1 MSRRRLLTAVLVTL
15 TLVLSACQGGGG
27 TSSNTPGGTK
37 VNGGTA
43 KYALPPN
50 TTPNY
55 IFLMEPPQFNSNIWG
70 QFVELMWMQ
79 LYFFIDSSGNP
90 SVDYTRSIANQPTF
104 SSDGL
109 SATVTMKDW
118 KWSDGSPITSRDLE
132 FWMTMFVANKG
143 SYGGYVPGQIPDN
156 VTKVTYPDA
165 HTAVFTFDKKYDPTW
180 IIYNQLGQLGV
191 MPQHAWDKTS
201 ATSAVGDYDR
211 SVNGAHAVWNYLNTE
226 AQKLN
231 EYTTNPLWK
240 VIDGPWQLETF
251 DASTG
256 HVVMVPN
263 KNYSGPDKPTLDR
276 FEMVPFT
283 TDTAEFNALRAGELD
298 YGYVPFQD
306 VSQISFLTSHGY
318 DIKPWFSFSNNYFVI
333 NFTNPKTGPLFK
345 QLYIRQAMQR
355 MVNQDSYIKN
365 ILKGYG
371 RPTYGPVPTTGNPDY
386 VSAAEKQDPY
396 PFSATEAKNLLT
408 GHGWTINTNGAS
420 TCTSPGTGSNQCG
433 AGIAAGTKLE
443 FKIQFASG
451 TLIASQEMQAF
462 KSDASQIGL
471 QIDLAEAPPN
481 DVFAISVP
489 CDKATG
495 NGCNW
500 DLVYWGGPG
509 WTYGLTDTYPEQGQ
523 IFLSGAGGNAGGY
536 NDATN
541 DQLILDSWT
550 SGVDA
555 LHKSNDY
562 IAQNLPVIWMPLA
575 PFQLSAVSTKLHVTQ
590 GAAVIALPQGWY
602 HTT

>member
-1 MSRRRLLTAVLVTL
+1 MTRRGLFTAVMVAFTILIT
-15 TLVLSACQGGGG
+15 ACQGGGTPS
-27 TSSNTPGGTK
+27 TSGGTR
-37 VNGGTA
+37 VNGGDA
-43 KYALPPN
+43 KFALPPN

-70 QFVELMWMQ
+70 QFVELMWVQ
-79 LYFFIDSSGNP
+79 FYFFIDSNGNP

-104 SSDGL
+104 SADGL
-109 SATVTMKDW
+109 TATVTMKSW
-118 KWSDGSPITSRDLE
+118 NWSDGTPITSRDVE
-132 FWMTMFVANKG
+132 FWMTMFKANKG

-156 VTKVTYPDA
+156 LTNIAYPDA
-165 HTAVFTFDKKYDPTW
+165 HTVAFTFDKRYDPTW

-191 MPQHAWDKTS
+191 MPQHAWDRTS
-201 ATSAVGDYDR
+201 AAGAVGDYDR
-211 SVNGAHAVWNYLNTE
+211 TVTGAHAVWNFLNIQ
-226 AQKLN
+226 AQDLST
-231 EYTTNPLWK
+231 YTTNPLWK
-240 VIDGPWQLETF
+240 VTDGPWKLDTF

-263 KNYSGPDKPTLDR
+263 PSYSGPDKPTLDK
-276 FEMVPFT
+276 FEMMPYT

-306 VSQISFLTSHGY
+306 VNQISYLTSHGY
-318 DIKPWFSFSNNYFVI
+318 DVKPWFSFSNNYFVI

-345 QLYIRQAMQR
+345 QLYIRQTMQR

-371 RPTYGPVPTTGNPDY
+371 KPTYGPVPTTGNPDY

-396 PFSATEAKNLLT
+396 PYSATEAKNLLT
-408 GHGWTINTNGAS
+408 SHGWTVNPNGVS
-420 TCTSPGTGSNQCG
+420 TCANAGSGANQCG
-433 AGIAAGTKLE
+433 AGIAAGAKLE
-443 FKIQFASG
+443 FKIQYASG

-462 KSDASQIGL
+462 KSDASQVGL

-489 CDKATG
+489 CDPATG

-536 NDATN
+536 NDPTN
-541 DQLILDSWT
+541 DQLILGSWT
-550 SGVDA
+550 SGLDA

-575 PFQLSAVSTKLHVTQ
+575 PFQMSAISKKLHVTQ

-602 HTT
+602 HTS

>member
-1 MSRRRLLTAVLVTL
+1 MANRRLLTAVLAALAILL
-15 TLVLSACQGGGG
+15 TACQSGG
-27 TSSNTPGGTK
+27 TSGSTGGTK
-37 VNGGTA
+37 VAGGDA
-43 KYALPPN
+43 KFAMPPN

-79 LYFFIDSSGNP
+79 FYFFIDNNGNP

-109 SATVTMKDW
+109 TATVTLKAW
-118 KWSDGSPITSRDLE
+118 NWSDGQPITSRDVE
-132 FWMTMFVANKG
+132 FWMTMFAANKG

-156 VTKVTYPDA
+156 LTTVAYPDA
-165 HTAVFTFDKKYDPTW
+165 HTVTFTFDKKYDPTW
-180 IIYNQLGQLGV
+180 LIYNQLGQLGV

-201 ATSAVGDYDR
+201 ASGAIGDYDR
-211 SVNGAHAVWNYLNTE
+211 SINGAHAVWNFLNTQ
-226 AQKLN
+226 AQDLSS
-231 EYTTNPLWK
+231 YTTNPLWK
-240 VIDGPWQLETF
+240 VTDGPWKLNTF

-256 HVVMVPN
+256 HVSMVPN
-263 KNYSGPDKPTLDR
+263 PTYSGPDKPTLIQ
-276 FEMVPFT
+276 FEMMPYT

-306 VSQISFLTSHGY
+306 INQISYLNSHGY
-318 DIKPWFSFSNNYFVI
+318 DVKPWFSFSNNYFVI

-355 MVNQDSYIKN
+355 LVNQNSYITN

-371 RPTYGPVPTTGNPDY
+371 KPTYGPVPVTGNPDY
-386 VSAAEKQDPY
+386 VSAAEKKDPY
-396 PFSATEAKNLLT
+396 PYSVTEAKNLLT
-408 GHGWTINTNGAS
+408 SHGWTVNANGVS
-420 TCTSPGTGSNQCG
+420 TCTTPGSGSNQCG
-433 AGIAAGTKLE
+433 DGIASGSKLE
-443 FKIQFASG
+443 FKMQYASG

-462 KSDASQIGL
+462 KSDASQVGM
-471 QIDLAEAPPN
+471 QIDLAEASPN
-481 DVFAISVP
+481 DVFGISVP
-489 CDKATG
+489 CDPASG

-523 IFLSGAGGNAGGY
+523 IFLTGAGGNAGGY
-536 NDATN
+536 SDTTN
-541 DQLILDSWT
+541 DQLILGSWT
-550 SGVDA
+550 SGLDA

-562 IAQNLPVIWMPLA
+562 LAQNLPVIWMPLA
-575 PFQLSAVSTKLHVTQ
+575 PFQLSAISQKLHVTQ
-590 GAAVIALPQGWY
+590 GAAVITLPQGWY
-602 HTT
+602 HTS

>member
-1 MSRRRLLTAVLVTL
+1 MSRRRLLTAALAMCAIVM
-15 TLVLSACQGGGG
+15 SACQSGG
-27 TSSNTPGGTK
+27 SSPTTGGTK
-37 VNGGTA
+37 VNGGDA
-43 KYALPPN
+43 KYAMPPN

-79 LYFFIDSSGNP
+79 LYFFIDKDGNP
-90 SVDYTRSIANQPTF
+90 NVDYSRSIANEPTF
-104 SSDGL
+104 SADGL
-109 SATVTMKDW
+109 TATVTMKSW
-118 KWSDGSPITSRDLE
+118 MWSDGQPVTSRDLE
-132 FWMTMFVANKG
+132 FWNTMFVANKA

-156 VTKVTYPDA
+156 VKNVTYPDA

-201 ATSAVGDYDR
+201 ASGTIGDYDR
-211 SVNGAHAVWNYLNTE
+211 SVSGAKAVWTFLNTQ
-226 AQKLN
+226 AQDLST
-231 EYTTNPLWK
+231 YTTNPLWK
-240 VIDGPWQLETF
+240 VTDGPWKLDQF

-256 HVVMVPN
+256 HVVYVPN
-263 KNYSGPDKPTLDR
+263 PSYSGPDKPTLDK
-276 FEMVPFT
+276 FELMPYT

-306 VSQISFLTSHGY
+306 ISQLDYLTSHGY
-318 DIKPWFSFSNNYFVI
+318 AIKPWFSFSNNYFVI

-345 QLYIRQAMQR
+345 QLYIRQAIQR

-371 RPTYGPVPTTGNPDY
+371 KPTYGPVPTTGNQAL
-386 VSAAEKQDPY
+386 VSTAEKSDPY
-396 PFSATEAKNLLT
+396 PFNPTEAKNLLT
-408 GHGWTINTNGAS
+408 SHGWTVNPNGVS
-420 TCTSPGTGSNQCG
+420 TCGSAGSGTNQCG
-433 AGIAAGTKLE
+433 AGIAAGAKLE
-443 FKIQFASG
+443 FKIQYASG

-489 CDKATG
+489 CDKSTG

-500 DLVYWGGPG
+500 DFVYWGGPG

-536 NDATN
+536 NDPTN

-575 PFQLSAVSTKLHVTQ
+575 PFQLSAISTKLHVTQ

-602 HTT
+602 HTS

>member
-1 MSRRRLLTAVLVTL
+1 VRHKQLRTAVSAIFVI
-15 TLVLSACQGGGG
+15 VLSACQGGGG
-27 TSSNTPGGTK
+27 TASPSASPTIVQGG
-37 VNGGTA
+37 VA
-43 KYALPPN
+43 KFAMPPN

-79 LYFFIDSSGNP
+79 LFFFIDKDGNP
-90 SVDYTRSIANQPTF
+90 FVDYSRSIANQPTF
-104 SSDGL
+104 SDDGKT
-109 SATVTMKDW
+109 ATVTLKPW
-118 KWSDGSPITSRDLE
+118 EWSDGTAITSRDVE
-132 FWMTMFVANKG
+132 FWMTMFRANKG
-143 SYGGYVPGQIPDN
+143 SYGGYVPGQVPDN
-156 VTKVTYPDA
+156 LTNVTYPDA
-165 HTAVFTFDKKYDPTW
+165 QTITFTFDKKYDQTW
-180 IIYNQLGQLGV
+180 VIYNQLGQLGV

-201 ATSAVGDYDR
+201 ASGAIGDYDR
-211 SVNGAHAVWNYLNTE
+211 TVSGAHAVWNFLNTQ
-226 AQKLN
+226 AQDLST
-231 EYTTNPLWK
+231 YTTNPLWK
-240 VIDGPWQLETF
+240 VIDGPWKLDSF

-256 HVVMVPN
+256 HVVFVPN
-263 KNYSGPDKPTLDR
+263 TAYSGPDEPTLDR
-276 FEMVPFT
+276 FELMPYT
-283 TDTAEFNALRAGELD
+283 TDTAEFNALRAGEID

-306 VSQISFLTSHGY
+306 ISQIPYLNAHGY
-318 DIKPWFSFSNNYFVI
+318 DVKPWFSFSNNYFVI
-333 NFTNPKTGPLFK
+333 NFTNPKTGPIFK
-345 QLYIRQAMQR
+345 QLYVRQALQR

-371 RPTYGPVPTTGNPDY
+371 KPTYGPVPTTAKSDY
-386 VSAAEKQDPY
+386 VSDAEKTDPY
-396 PFSATEAKNLLT
+396 PYSPAEAKNLLT
-408 GHGWTINTNGAS
+408 SHGWTVNPNGVS
-420 TCTSPGTGSNQCG
+420 TCSNPGTGANQCG
-433 AGIAAGTKLE
+433 AGIDSGAKLE

-462 KSDASQIGL
+462 KSDASQVGI

-489 CDKATG
+489 CDPATH

-500 DLVYWGGPG
+500 DFVYWGGPG

-523 IFLSGAGGNAGGY
+523 IFLTGAGGNAGGY
-536 NDATN
+536 NDPVN
-541 DQLILDSWT
+541 DQLILDSWA

-562 IAQNLPVIWMPLA
+562 LAQNLPVIWMPLA
-575 PFQLSAVSTKLHVTQ
+575 PFQMSAISRKLHVTQ

>member
-1 MSRRRLLTAVLVTL
+1 ML

-156 VTKVTYPDA
+156 VTKVTYPDP

-240 VIDGPWQLETF
+240 VIDGPWQLDTF

-371 RPTYGPVPTTGNPDY
+371 KPTYGPVPTTGNPDY

-408 GHGWTINTNGAS
+408 SHGWTINPNGAS

-462 KSDASQIGL
+462 KSDASQVGL

-523 IFLSGAGGNAGGY
+523 IFLTGAGGNAGGY
-536 NDATN
+536 NDPTN

-575 PFQLSAVSTKLHVTQ
+575 PFQLSAISTKLHVTQ

>member
-1 MSRRRLLTAVLVTL
+1 ML

-156 VTKVTYPDA
+156 VTKVTYPDP

-240 VIDGPWQLETF
+240 VIDGPWQLDTF

-345 QLYIRQAMQR
+345 QLYIRQAMHR

-371 RPTYGPVPTTGNPDY
+371 KPTYGPVPTTGNPDY

-408 GHGWTINTNGAS
+408 SHGWTINPNGAS

-462 KSDASQIGL
+462 KSDASQVGL

-523 IFLSGAGGNAGGY
+523 IFLTGAGGNAGGY
-536 NDATN
+536 NDPTN

-575 PFQLSAVSTKLHVTQ
+575 PFQLSAISTKLHVTQ

>member
-15 TLVLSACQGGGG
+15 TLVLSACQAGGG

-90 SVDYTRSIANQPTF
+90 SVDYSRSIANQPTF

-156 VTKVTYPDA
+156 VTNITYPDA

-211 SVNGAHAVWNYLNTE
+211 SINGAHAVWNYLNTE

-240 VIDGPWQLETF
+240 VIDGPWQLDTF

-256 HVVMVPN
+256 HVVMTPN

-276 FEMVPFT
+276 FEMMPFT
-283 TDTAEFNALRAGELD
+283 TDTAEFNSLRAGELD

-306 VSQISFLTSHGY
+306 VSQISYLTSHGY
-318 DIKPWFSFSNNYFVI
+318 EIKPWFSFSNNYFVI

-371 RPTYGPVPTTGNPDY
+371 KPTYGPVPTTGNPDY

-408 GHGWTINTNGAS
+408 SHGWTINPNGAS

-443 FKIQFASG
+443 FKIQYASG

-495 NGCNW
+495 NGCSW

-523 IFLSGAGGNAGGY
+523 IFLTGAGGNAGGY
-536 NDATN
+536 SDPQN
-541 DQLILDSWT
+541 DQLILNSWT

-555 LHKSNDY
+555 LHASNDY

-575 PFQLSAVSTKLHVTQ
+575 PFQLSAISTKLHVTQ

>member
-1 MSRRRLLTAVLVTL
+1 MTNKRFLTAVLVALAILFT
-15 TLVLSACQGGGG
+15 ACENG
-27 TSSNTPGGTK
+27 TPATPGGGTK
-37 VNGGTA
+37 VQGGVA
-43 KYALPPN
+43 KYAMPPN

-79 LYFFIDSSGNP
+79 LYFFIDASGNP
-90 SVDYTRSIANQPTF
+90 SVDYSRSIANQPTF
-104 SSDGL
+104 SADGKT
-109 SATVTMKDW
+109 ATVTLKNW
-118 KWSDGSPITSRDLE
+118 NWSDGQPITSRDLE
-132 FWMTMFVANKG
+132 FWMTMFQANKG

-156 VTKVTYPDA
+156 LASVTYPDA
-165 HTAVFTFDKKYDPTW
+165 RTATFTFDKKYDQTW
-180 IIYNQLGQLGV
+180 IIYNQLGQLGI

-201 ATSAVGDYDR
+201 ASGAVGDNDR
-211 SVNGAHAVWNYLNTE
+211 TVSGARAVWNFLNTQ
-226 AQKLN
+226 AQDLST
-231 EYTTNPLWK
+231 YTTNPLWK
-240 VIDGPWQLETF
+240 VTDGPWKLETF

-263 KNYSGPDKPTLDR
+263 PTYSGPDKPTLDR
-276 FEMVPFT
+276 FELMPYT

-306 VSQISFLTSHGY
+306 ISQIPDLNSRGY
-318 DIKPWFSFSNNYFVI
+318 DVKPWFSFSNNYFVI

-345 QLYIRQAMQR
+345 QLYIRQAIQR

-371 RPTYGPVPTTGNPDY
+371 KPTYGPTPTTGNPDY
-386 VSAAEKQDPY
+386 VSEAQKHDPY
-396 PFSATEAKNLLT
+396 PFSPTEAKNLLT
-408 GHGWTINTNGAS
+408 SHGWTINPNGAS
-420 TCTSPGTGSNQCG
+420 TCTSPGAAANQCG

-443 FKIQFASG
+443 FKIQYASG

-489 CDKATG
+489 CDSATG

-500 DLVYWGGPG
+500 DFVYWGGPG

-536 NDATN
+536 KDPIN
-541 DQLILDSWT
+541 DQNILDSWT

-555 LHKSNDY
+555 LHKANDY
-562 IAQNLPVIWMPLA
+562 LAQNLPVIWMPLA
-575 PFQLSAVSTKLHVTQ
+575 PFQMSAISKKLHVTQ

-602 HTT
+602 HTS